1 MNEHPA
7 PPNLPKPLTS
17 GGSPEA
23 RVFRGALVAMLAI
36 GLGLTV
42 WLLRELILILI
53 ACALVALMFGELAML
68 MQRRLKLPFWLALLL
83 AVVLPLL
90 FIGVTI
96 GAFGAMMVE
105 QLLAL
110 TSALPAAYEEVK
122 AWLEATA
129 TGQQALDMAM
139 GVVPDGGAIAGLVQS
154 VASGAGTA
162 LSTFIII
169 LVGGIYFAAQ
179 PKLYTTGILSLF
191 PATARPAVIHYVD
204 AVHNALMS
212 WLKAQGVSMLFVGV
226 GTGLALSL
234 VGIPSAPAIGV
245 VAGLCEFVPYLGV
258 ILVSVPVIILG
269 FSQGV
274 ETGIWTIIALVV
286 VQQLQGNVV
295 TPMAQATIVELPPAL
310 TIFSLIAAAVLL
322 GPLGVVLAVPLTVIG
337 MTIMRERARMSAVTV
352 PPLPTEPAAAAQ

>member
-1 MNEHPA
+1 MNEQPHP
-7 PPNLPKPLTS
+7 PPLPKPLTS
-17 GGSPEA
+17 GGGTEA
-23 RVFRGALVAMLAI
+23 RVFRGALVTMLAV

-68 MQRRLKLPFWLALLL
+68 LQRRLKLPFWLALLT
-83 AVVLPLL
+83 AVVLPLAL
-90 FIGVTI
+90 ISATI
-96 GAFGAMMVE
+96 GAFGALMVE
-105 QLLAL
+105 QLMAL
-110 TSALPAAYEEVK
+110 TSALPAAYEEVR
-122 AWLEATA
+122 AWLARTA
-129 TGQQALDMAM
+129 TGQQVIDQAM
-139 GVVPDGGAIAGLVQS
+139 GLMPDGNAIAGLVQS

-162 LSTFIII
+162 ISTFIII

-179 PKLYTTGILSLF
+179 PKLYTTGILNLF
-191 PATARPAVIHYVD
+191 PAAARPAVIHYTD
-204 AVHNALMS
+204 SVHRALMS

-226 GTGLALSL
+226 GTGVALSL

-258 ILVSVPVIILG
+258 ILVSVPVIIIG
-269 FSQGV
+269 FSMGV
-274 ETGIWTIIALVV
+274 ETGIWTIVALVV

-337 MTIMRERARMSAVTV
+337 MTILRERAKLAAVTV
-352 PPLPTEPAAAAQ
+352 PVAASEALPLD

>member
-1 MNEHPA
+1 MTLKPA
-7 PPNLPKPLTS
+7 PQPPA
-17 GGSPEA
+17 GHDSPEG
-23 RVFRGALVAMLAI
+23 RIFRGALVAMLAVGI
-36 GLGLTV
+36 ALTV

-53 ACALVALMFGELAML
+53 ACALVALMFGELAL
-68 MQRRLKLPFWLALLL
+68 LLQRRLKLPFWLALLL
-83 AVVLPLL
+83 SVVLPLT
-90 FIGVTI
+90 FIVITV

-110 TSALPAAYEEVK
+110 TAALPAAYEEVK
-122 AWLEATA
+122 EWLQQSAP
-129 TGQQALDMAM
+129 GQQAIDMAM
-139 GVVPDGGAIAGLVQS
+139 GIVPDGATVAGLVQR
-154 VASGAGTA
+154 VASGAGA
-162 LSTFIII
+162 AVSTFVII

-179 PKLYTTGILSLF
+179 PRLYTTGILSLF
-191 PATARPAVIHYVD
+191 PPNARPTVIRHTE
-204 AVHNALMS
+204 AVHAALMA

-258 ILVSVPVIILG
+258 ILVSIPVVILG
-269 FSQGV
+269 FSQGI
-274 ETGIWTIIALVV
+274 ETGLWTVVALVV

-337 MTIMRERARMSAVTV
+337 MTILRERARMQPIEA
-352 PPLPTEPAAAAQ
+352 PAAAPAPPAAD